1 MAGFSYLYAASF
13 RPAGTG
19 GGIYGFRWRLRGK
32 RLEPLGKVS
41 TGIENPLCQ
50 LVSPDGRYLYVAD
63 CTADWRSG
71 GAVYSHRIDPASGG
85 LETCG
90 AVDSAG
96 LIPVSLTVAG
106 DGRNVF
112 VANCGPY
119 AASDDGR
126 TVAVFPVKPQGIL
139 GPAKTIQQHRGS
151 SADPQRQTSAHP
163 HGVTIDPDNG
173 YAWVPDLGTD
183 SIWCYAYHAALG
195 ALLLEPERTV
205 QLTAN
210 SGPRTLKFHPNG
222 KFAYL
227 INELASTLVSYAY
240 IDSQLHERQLQST
253 LAAADAAAD
262 GAADQER
269 HAADMVVHPNGGS
282 LYVSNRAQHTI
293 TAFKLNPETGDA
305 CCIGHVDSQGRAP
318 RGMVLDASGGYLLVG
333 NEDSGSI
340 QGFRIVENGT
350 LKSIGALAEMPG
362 PACLTFAPA

>member
-1 MAGFSYLYAASF
+1 
-13 RPAGTG
+13 
-19 GGIYGFRWRLRGK
+19 
-32 RLEPLGKVS
+32 
-41 TGIENPLCQ
+41 
-50 LVSPDGRYLYVAD
+50 
-63 CTADWRSG
+63 
-71 GAVYSHRIDPASGG
+71 

-96 LIPVSLTVAG
+96 LIPVSLTLAG

-163 HGVTIDPDNG
+163 HGVTIDPGNG
-173 YAWVPDLGTD
+173 YAWAPDLGTD

-210 SGPRTLKFHPNG
+210 RGPRTLKFHPNG

-227 INELASTLVSYAY
+227 INELAS
-240 IDSQLHERQLQST
+240 
-253 LAAADAAAD
+253 
-262 GAADQER
+262 
-269 HAADMVVHPNGGS
+269 
-282 LYVSNRAQHTI
+282 
-293 TAFKLNPETGDA
+293 
-305 CCIGHVDSQGRAP
+305 SQGRAP

-340 QGFRIVENGT
+340 QGFRIAENGT

-362 PACLTFAPA
+362 PTCLTFAPA